1 MATPAST
8 SGALNWSKIME
19 CPKNLPHFVHSPAK
33 TAKARLMFTTA
44 SKSVVSRAKPFF
56 ATPAKRNTARFASL
70 VQRLF
75 RQEAVEQNSVQTVRQ
90 KQPASIVATHLKK
103 QATRTVTT
111 VLNNAVVSTSK
122 SFTLV
127 AITLQRSH
135 AMILNAASVIHRS
148 RLMFTTLIY
157 LAGLKRP
164 TGKGVTTI

>member
-1 MATPAST
+1 
-8 SGALNWSKIME
+8 
-19 CPKNLPHFVHSPAK
+19 
-33 TAKARLMFTTA
+33 MFTIGFRFA
-44 SKSVVSRAKPFF
+44 VSRAKPFF

-75 RQEAVEQNSVQTVRQ
+75 RQEAVGPNSVQTAQQ
-90 KQPASIVATHLKK
+90 KQLASIAATLLRK
-103 QATRTVTT
+103 QTTKTATTA
-111 VLNNAVVSTSK
+111 LSNAAVSTSK
-122 SFTLV
+122 NCTLV
-127 AITLQRSH
+127 ATILQRLH